1 MCGKVI
7 FVAGAYGV
15 GKSTFCNKVS
25 ESLNIPSFSSGD
37 LISEKNGEKYGA
49 NKTVKNKENNQKVLI
64 NAVKEKIAKS
74 PKILLAGHFCI
85 FDAHNKV
92 EFLPEFVYKE
102 LDLSKIILLEADANT
117 IIGNLQKRDNKK
129 YTVENINELLA
140 AESLQAHK
148 IAIELNI
155 PIVTHRMNFN
165 QSDFEI
171 LKSIIE
177 GSET

>member
-7 FVAGAYGV
+7 FVAGLYGV
-15 GKSTFCNKVS
+15 GKSTLCNKVS
-25 ESLNIPSFSSGD
+25 EYLNIPAFSSSD

-49 NKTVKNKENNQKVLI
+49 NKTVKNKDNNQKLLI
-64 NAVKEKIAKS
+64 NSVKEKTAKS
-74 PKILLAGHFCI
+74 PQILLAGHFCI
-85 FDAHNKV
+85 FDVHNKV

-117 IIGNLQKRDNKK
+117 IIENLQKRDHKK
-129 YTVENINELLA
+129 YTIENINELLV
-140 AESLQAHK
+140 AESLQAQK

-155 PIVTHRMNFN
+155 PIVAHRMKFN